1 MNPDTDNSTMTFRVK
16 LARAIVKA
24 IIVAGVVSAI
34 LFWKMR
40 NTTLFWVAVSCLA
53 MVFINFWLLL
63 MYAKRGYDGRL
74 RQLRK
79 NLLRMRTIEK
89 RAGGDDSVDP
99 IERDDVDVLI
109 AHIHRTTFDKFPVPA
124 WAMLCLG
131 EIEEYQKLY
140 ESSPGVDPQLQPTWL
155 VFLNNVFLLA
165 CVILL
170 VIAVVIHFTS

>member
-1 MNPDTDNSTMTFRVK
+1 MGNATMTFRLK
-16 LARAIVKA
+16 LGRAIIKT
-24 IIVAGVVSAI
+24 IIIAGVVSAI

-40 NTTLFWVAVSCLA
+40 NTTLFWMAVSCLA

-74 RQLRK
+74 SQLRE
-79 NLLRMRTIEK
+79 NLLRMRSIEK
-89 RAGGDDSVDP
+89 RAGGDYSVDS

-109 AHIHRTTFDKFPVPA
+109 AHIHRKTFDEFPVPG
-124 WAMLCLG
+124 WAVLCLN

-140 ESSPGVDPQLQPTWL
+140 ESSPGVDPQSQPTWL
-155 VFLNNVFLLA
+155 VLLNNIFLLA